1 MEMVSKSVV
10 EGRVATIRDVAARAG
25 VSIKTVSRVSNGAHN
40 VHPDTRLR
48 VQVAIDAL
56 NYRPNPVAAS
66 LGRMRR
72 REPVVMAGG

>member
-1 MEMVSKSVV
+1 MNVV
-10 EGRVATIRDVAARAG
+10 HEPAAPRRVATIRDVAARAG
-25 VSIKTVSRVSNGAHN
+25 VSIKTVSRVSNGALN

-72 REPVVMAGG
+72 REPMAMGSG

>member
-1 MEMVSKSVV
+1 MNFVSESSPPS
-10 EGRVATIRDVAARAG
+10 RVATIRDVAARAG
-25 VSIKTVSRVSNGAHN
+25 VSIKTVSRVSNGALN

-72 REPVVMAGG
+72 REPLVMGNG